1 MRLNWFS
8 PLPPARTG
16 IAGYTRQI
24 LPALRGGVEITLWTD
39 QTEWDPVLENYAE
52 VRRYYPEQ
60 MPWAELNRGDLS
72 IYHIGNNPLFHAA
85 IWQVSHQHPGLVV
98 LHDLHLQDF
107 FASLYRDPWNDHDGY
122 LDEMERHYGLIGRQD
137 AEAFW
142 RREITGEYMSAHY
155 PLTPLAVEKALGA
168 LVHSEA
174 SLDELTQECPGPIV
188 YVPLPYPASPRPPQ
202 DRLETERRRTKGPP
216 YRIIVFGYINV
227 NRRLDALLEA
237 LAGLPEREKFRLH
250 IYGQLSDEGE
260 VHSQIRL
267 LGLRDLATVHGF
279 VPESELDEA
288 LETSHL
294 AVNLRYPTMGE
305 ASVSQLRIWDHAL
318 PTLVTRVGWYAN
330 LPESAVA
337 FVRPKYE
344 IKDIQ
349 EHLRAFLADPGL
361 FARMGENGRHILQEH
376 HAPGAYV
383 QALVDLAAE
392 VVCLRPYVASCDLV
406 RRLSAEITLWAN
418 LPTPTLGASL
428 WERSLAERHPKDAAP
443 KQLKRFERKQAAAS
457 TAISEATAKLLDD
470 FHRQRDAMVEV
481 IHQVVA
487 AQADSLHLV

>member
-8 PLPPARTG
+8 PLPPAKTDL
-16 IAGYTRQI
+16 AHYTARI
-24 LPALRGGVEITLWTD
+24 LPTLQVRAEVTLWTD
-39 QTEWDPVLENYAE
+39 QAEWDPVLENYAE
-52 VRRYYPEQ
+52 VRRYHVEQ
-60 MPWAELNRGDLS
+60 MAWAELNRGDLS
-72 IYHIGNNPLFHAA
+72 IYHIGNNPLFHSA
-85 IWQVSHQHPGLVV
+85 IWQISRQHPGIVI

-107 FASLYRDPWNDHDGY
+107 FVSLYRDRWSNRYGY
-122 LDEMERHYGLIGRQD
+122 MAEMERIYGPVGRQD

-142 RREITGEYMSAHY
+142 SEELTTEYMSAHY
-155 PLTPLAVEKALGA
+155 PLTTLAVEKAMGVF
-168 LVHSEA
+168 VHSEQGA
-174 SLDELTQECPGPIV
+174 EELTQECIGPV
-188 YVPLPYPASPRPPQ
+188 ACVPLPYPASPRLAQ
-202 DRLETERRRTKGPP
+202 DRLAAGQICTEGPP
-216 YRIIVFGYINV
+216 YRIIVFGYINA

-237 LAGLPEREKFRLH
+237 LAGFPEREQFRLN
-250 IYGQLSDEGE
+250 IYGQLWDEAR
-260 VHSQIRL
+260 VRHQVQL
-267 LGLRDLATVHGF
+267 LDLQELVTVNGF
-279 VPESELDEA
+279 VPESELDAA

-305 ASVSQLRIWDHAL
+305 ASGSQLRIWDHAL

-337 FVRPKYE
+337 FVRPEYE
-344 IKDIQ
+344 IQDIRG
-349 EHLRAFLADPGL
+349 HLQAFLADPGQ
-361 FARMGENGRHILQEH
+361 FARMGENGRHILEEH
-376 HAPGAYV
+376 HTPGAYV
-383 QALVDLAAE
+383 QALVELAAE